1 MVGKSEEGKGRERS
15 CSSALSGENLG
26 DFFSALVCSVDCFPG
41 RDIGFAGKLASQTN
55 VIILDPDSMRLLYTS
70 SFDEKN
76 FEIS

>member
-1 MVGKSEEGKGRERS
+1 MRRERGGS
-15 CSSALSGENLG
+15 DHVAMPLSGENLG